1 MKKFII
7 LSIVSILLLT
17 GCGENMTETM
27 SCTHEN
33 ETDNLTAKIKYDI
46 DYQDKTVKK
55 VRITYD
61 YVQKNNDNDS
71 EPKNTDGIDT
81 GTDGTTEDT
90 QPDDDGIIDGIVGSA
105 IDQIVGDVT
114 DTIIDIAGLKDRHST
129 VQNNYNNING
139 FSVQNTTDTDNNYK
153 VTYVIDYGVIS
164 DDDLKTLNLSRDIDV
179 LRDNYISQGFSCSK

>member
-27 SCTHEN
+27 SCTHKN

-61 YVQKNNDNDS
+61 YVQKNNDN
-71 EPKNTDGIDT
+71 EQKNTDGIDT

-90 QPDDDGIIDGIVGSA
+90 QPDDDGIIDGVVGSA

-114 DTIIDIAGLKDRHST
+114 DTIIDIAGLKERHST

-153 VTYVIDYGVIS
+153 VTYVIDYDVIN

>member
-153 VTYVIDYGVIS
+153 VTYVIDYDVIS

>member
-17 GCGENMTETM
+17 GCDENMTETM
-27 SCTHEN
+27 SCTNEN

-153 VTYVIDYGVIS
+153 VTYVIDYDVIS

>member
-27 SCTHEN
+27 SCTHKN

-61 YVQKNNDNDS
+61 YVQKNNDN
-71 EPKNTDGIDT
+71 EQKNTDGIDT

-90 QPDDDGIIDGIVGSA
+90 QPDDDGIIQGDSVETSGLGGIYPKGIHVGS
-105 IDQIVGDVT
+105 IKRVVNT
-114 DTIIDIAGLKDRHST
+114 
-129 VQNNYNNING
+129 
-139 FSVQNTTDTDNNYK
+139 QNTTDRYAIVETAVDFDK
-153 VTYVIDYGVIS
+153 LDTVLVI
-164 DDDLKTLNLSRDIDV
+164 TN
-179 LRDNYISQGFSCSK
+179 Q

>member
-17 GCGENMTETM
+17 SCGENMTETM

-153 VTYVIDYGVIS
+153 VTYVIDYDVIS